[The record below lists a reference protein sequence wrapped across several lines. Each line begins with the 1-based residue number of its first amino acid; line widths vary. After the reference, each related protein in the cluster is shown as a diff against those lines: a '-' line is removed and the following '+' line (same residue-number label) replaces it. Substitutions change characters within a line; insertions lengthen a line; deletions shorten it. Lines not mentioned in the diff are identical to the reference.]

1 MGHSRAVEVQ
11 INSKAVLQKY
21 FICDLDSNA
30 ICLCFSLSDR
40 ASFVNLTHWL
50 DQIKGFDVQG
60 QIYLIGCKSDLDA
73 NVPTDEILIFAQ
85 AYQVKYL
92 QTSAKDNV
100 GVSEA
105 FRQIVEEAAQAN
117 LINMAYSKVKE
128 EQPKMDILKQAGKK
142 SCSC

>member
-1 MGHSRAVEVQ
+1 M
-11 INSKAVLQKY
+11 
-21 FICDLDSNA
+21 
-30 ICLCFSLSDR
+30 
-40 ASFVNLTHWL
+40 
-50 DQIKGFDVQG
+50 
-60 QIYLIGCKSDLDA
+60 IGCKSDLDA

-128 EQPKMDILKQAGKK
+128 EQPKMDILK
-142 SCSC
+142 